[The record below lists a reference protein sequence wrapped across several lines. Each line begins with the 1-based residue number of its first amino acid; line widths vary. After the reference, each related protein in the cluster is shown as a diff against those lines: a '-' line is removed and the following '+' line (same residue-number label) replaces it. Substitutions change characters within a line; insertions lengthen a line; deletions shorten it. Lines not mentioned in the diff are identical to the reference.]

1 MLAWLKQRNSGC
13 GLTLILNSS
22 WELMVYIISVLSIV
36 RAPSL
41 HFRTSCAHT
50 HTHINTAFTIPL
62 YAGSEVTPAVASHLA
77 DRLKSSL
84 ARFVLRRVFR
94 CFLTNSLVRKT
105 TMCTGIRFGFM
116 VTHCLWNVLQ
126 EASRTDTA
134 SLSLSLSRHLNSQVQ
149 RGRKPKPN
157 FLRLLQWDT
166 LILPQLRGHIRR
178 EEREKER
185 ERHEIWRHRLRIL
198 NVIQTIS
205 NVTRPHVLLNQAPGT
220 EERIRNKDGRKG
232 RKKSRNTT
240 TACATRET

>member
-1 MLAWLKQRNSGC
+1 MWTYLNLKLQLRVDG
-13 GLTLILNSS
+13 
-22 WELMVYIISVLSIV
+22 VHHLS
-36 RAPSL
+36 PF
-41 HFRTSCAHT
+41 HRTSTFITLPYKLRTHT

-77 DRLKSSL
+77 DRLKSFL

-134 SLSLSLSRHLNSQVQ
+134 SLSLSRHLNSQVQ

-178 EEREKER
+178 EERERER
-185 ERHEIWRHRLRIL
+185 ETWDM
-198 NVIQTIS
+198 T
-205 NVTRPHVLLNQAPGT
+205 PQA
-220 EERIRNKDGRKG
+220 ENSERNPDHL
-232 RKKSRNTT
+232 
-240 TACATRET
+240 